1 MANLPILFHQHFEL
15 SNCGINTQNIGFTTV
30 TMESEK
36 FICVRDEQNGKKE
49 LVVIDT
55 SNPTAPERRTI
66 SADSAIMNPV
76 AKVIALKAGRT
87 LQIFNLEMK
96 SKMKSF
102 EMTTDVT
109 FWTWIDV
116 KTVALVTDT
125 AVFHWSTEGE
135 SGPVQMFERRPELA
149 GSQIIQYKT
158 NASCTWCELT
168 GIAAKDGRVMGYMQ
182 LYSIER
188 AQSQCL
194 DGHTG
199 TFIDIQLDGNTKPS
213 TLFCMAMRTPA
224 GGKLHIIEVGGPA
237 EGGNKFSKQS
247 SDLLFPPD
255 CEQDFPVAMQ
265 ASEKYRVV
273 YMFTKFGFVHVFD
286 LETAKRIFHSRISN
300 DTIFVTTKQESANGI
315 IGINRKGT
323 VLSVTINEA
332 NLVPYINSELRDP
345 DLAYR
350 MAQRSDLP
358 GCESLFVSKFNNL
371 CQSGQW
377 AEAAKMAAS
386 TKTLR
391 TQETIMRLQQA
402 TAPPGQ
408 QAPVLVYFSILLEK
422 TKLNAFEAIELCKP
436 VILQNRKEL
445 LEKWLKEDKLECSE
459 QLGDM
464 IKPINTQL
472 ALSVYVRGGERDP
485 GAKNKVIQCFAEL
498 GEFDKIVLYAKKVSW
513 EGDYANVLRLVL
525 QTAADK
531 SGAFAKAIVADGLAP
546 MENLVQVFMENNAV
560 QPCTEFLLDALKDN
574 LPEQAALQTQLIQ
587 MNLMSFPKVADAILG
602 QGSLTHYDRAGVAQL
617 CEKAGLFQR
626 ALEHYTDIFDIK
638 RAIIHTHLLQPEFLV
653 NFFGTL
659 SVEDS
664 FACLKEMLTS
674 NIRQNLQIC
683 VQIASKYYE
692 QLGATELCTMFEGFK
707 SFEGLFYFLGAIVN
721 YSQDPE
727 VHFKYIEAAVKTNQ
741 MKEVERICRE
751 SNHFDAERVKNYL
764 KDSKLQDQLPL
775 IIVCDRFD
783 MVHDLVMYLY
793 KNELRKYIE
802 IYVQKVNTKRLPVV
816 VGGLLDVDCSEEVIK
831 NLILVV
837 KGEFET
843 QELVN
848 ECAKRNRMKLL
859 MPWLEQRIHDGSTE
873 PATHN
878 AMAMIYIDANQN
890 PERYLKEN
898 AYYESEYV
906 GKYCEKRDPHL
917 AFVAYERGQLHDD
930 LIRVA
935 YENSLFKN
943 LARYLVAQRD
953 ETLWEGV
960 LSTENQH
967 RRQLIDQVVQT
978 ALNEASDPDDISAT
992 VKAFMKADLPN
1003 ELIELL
1009 EKLVLESSSTFSNNR
1024 NLQNLL
1030 IITAIKAEEGKVME
1044 YLNRL
1049 DNYDAPEIAM
1059 RAIESEL
1066 FEEAFAIYKKFD
1078 VNSEAIKVLIV
1089 HLKNLDRAYEFAER
1103 CDDADVW
1110 SLLAGAQLEASLV
1123 KEAIDSFIKAENSD
1137 EFSRV
1142 ISVAST
1148 AEQYED
1154 LVRFLQMARE
1164 KTREPEIDTELMYA
1178 FAKCERLA
1186 DLEELVA
1193 NPKQNAKVGDVA
1205 DRCFDGQMYR
1215 AALVLYQNVSNHG
1228 RIASTLVHLGEF
1240 QAAVDGARK
1249 ANSTRSWKEVC
1260 FACIDA
1266 KEFSLAATC
1275 GLHIIVHADELD
1287 DVIRYYES
1295 RGFFEELMALLESGL
1310 PVERAHMGMFTELAI
1325 LYSKYKTEKVQ
1336 EHLNLY
1342 WGRVNIPKVLRAA
1355 EAAHLW
1361 SELVFLYE
1369 KYGEQDNAVLT
1380 MMNHPAVA
1388 FEERRFAD
1396 AIVKVANTELYYKA
1410 MDFYLKFKPLLL
1422 NKLLLVLIP
1431 RLDHTRTV
1439 HMFLKLG
1446 RLSMVSGYLKEV
1458 QQNDNKAVNEALNE
1472 LYITEGD
1479 YESLRS
1485 SIDKCKN
1492 FDNIQLAQ
1500 TLEKNDLIEF
1510 RRIAAY
1516 LYKGNNRYKQS
1527 VDLCKKDKLF
1537 KDAMEYVADSKD
1549 ATLAQEL
1556 LEYFLEIKN
1565 SECFAACLFTCYDLL
1580 KPDVVIELAWKNN
1593 IMDFAMPYLIQVM
1606 REYINKVDGLK
1617 VNEQER
1623 QAEEEAAPPPTS
1635 MMGLNGP
1642 LMLTQGNGMGGM
1654 QMGGQQ
1660 QNQMG
1665 GQQQN
1670 QMGGMQGMNMQ
1681 GGMGG
1686 MNPGMQQGQQW
1697 Q

>member
-1 MANLPILFHQHFEL
+1 MANIPILFHQHFEL
-15 SNCGINTQNIGFTTV
+15 SNCGINTQNIGFNTV

-36 FICVRDEQNGKKE
+36 FICVRDQQGAKNE
-49 LVVIDT
+49 LVVIDMAD
-55 SNPTAPERRTI
+55 PTNPERRTI
-66 SADSAIMNPV
+66 TAESAIMNPV
-76 AKVIALKAGRT
+76 AKVIALKASGM

-96 SKMKSF
+96 SKMKSCEF
-102 EMTTDVT
+102 PSEVK

-116 KTVALVTDT
+116 KTVAMVTDT
-125 AVFHWSTEGE
+125 AVFHWSTEGDG
-135 SGPVQMFERRPELA
+135 GPVQMFERRAELA

-158 NASCTWCELT
+158 NEQTTWCELT

-182 LYSIER
+182 LYSVER
-188 AQSQCL
+188 KQSQCL
-194 DGHTG
+194 EGHSG
-199 TFIDIQLDGNTKPS
+199 TFIDIQLDGNTKKS

-237 EGGNKFSKQS
+237 EGGNKFDKQS

-265 ASEKYRVV
+265 ASSKYRVV

-300 DTIFVTTKQESANGI
+300 DTIFVTAKQESTNGI

-332 NLVPYINSELRDP
+332 NLVPYINTELRDP
-345 DLAYR
+345 ELAYR
-350 MAQRSDLP
+350 VAQRSDLP
-358 GCESLFVSKFNNL
+358 GCENLFIAKFNNL

-391 TQETIMRLQQA
+391 TQETIARLQQA
-402 TAPPGQ
+402 QAQPGQ
-408 QAPVLVYFSILLEK
+408 QAPVLIYFSILLEK

-459 QLGDM
+459 LLGDM

-485 GAKNKVIQCFAEL
+485 GAKNKVIQCFAEM

-525 QTAADK
+525 QTAPDK
-531 SGAFAKAIVADGLAP
+531 SGAFAKAIVA
-546 MENLVQVFMENNAV
+546 ENLAQLDNLVNVFMEKQAV
-560 QPCTEFLLDALKDN
+560 QPCTEFLLDALKEN
-574 LPEQAALQTQLIQ
+574 LPEQGGLQTQLIQ

-602 QGSLTHYDRAGVAQL
+602 QGVLTHYDRSSVAQL

-653 NFFGTL
+653 SFFGTL

-664 FACLKEMLTS
+664 FSCLKEMLTS

-683 VQIASKYYE
+683 VQIAGKYYE
-692 QLGATELCTMFEGFK
+692 QLGATELCAMFEGFK
-707 SFEGLFYFLGAIVN
+707 SFEGLFYFLGSIVN

-751 SNHFDAERVKNYL
+751 SNHFDAERVKNFL
-764 KDSKLQDQLPL
+764 KGAKLQDQLPL

-793 KNELRKYIE
+793 KNDLRKYIE

-816 VGGLLDVDCSEEVIK
+816 VGGLLDVDCSEDIIK

-837 KGEFET
+837 RGEFET
-843 QELVN
+843 QDLVD
-848 ECAKRNRMKLL
+848 ECSKRNRMKLL
-859 MPWLEQRIHDGSTE
+859 MPWLEQRIHDGSVE

-898 AYYESEYV
+898 QYYESERV

-917 AFVAYERGQLHDD
+917 AFVAYERGQLHEE

-960 LSTENQH
+960 LAVENQH
-967 RRQLIDQVVQT
+967 RRQLIDQVVQS
-978 ALNEASDPDDISAT
+978 ALTEASDPDDISAT
-992 VKAFMKADLPN
+992 VKAFMNADLPN

-1059 RAIESEL
+1059 RAVENEL

-1078 VNSEAIKVLIV
+1078 VNSEAVKVLIV

-1103 CDDADVW
+1103 CNDADVW
-1110 SLLAGAQLEASLV
+1110 SLLASAQLDANLV
-1123 KEAIDSFIKAENSD
+1123 KEAIDSFIKADNPE
-1137 EFSRV
+1137 EFQHV
-1142 ISVAST
+1142 IRVAST
-1148 AEQYED
+1148 SDNYED
-1154 LVRFLQMARE
+1154 LVRYLQMARV
-1164 KTREPEIDTELMYA
+1164 KTREAEIDTELMYA
-1178 FAKCERLA
+1178 YAKTERLA
-1186 DLEELVA
+1186 DLEEIVL
-1193 NPKQNAKVGDVA
+1193 NPNIAKVGDVA
-1205 DRCFDGQMYR
+1205 DRCYDDALYR
-1215 AALVLYQNVSNHG
+1215 AALVLYTNISNYG
-1228 RIASTLVHLGEF
+1228 RMASTLVHLGEF

-1266 KEFSLAATC
+1266 GEFHLASTC

-1361 SELVFLYE
+1361 AELVFLYE
-1369 KYGEQDNAVLT
+1369 KYDEQDNAVLT

-1388 FEERRFAD
+1388 FDERRFAD

-1410 MDFYLKFKPLLL
+1410 MDFYLKFKPMLL

-1439 HMFLKLG
+1439 HMFTKLG
-1446 RLSMVSGYLKEV
+1446 RLSMVSAYLKEV
-1458 QQNDNKAVNEALNE
+1458 QQNDNKAVNEALNG

-1479 YESLRS
+1479 YENLRS
-1485 SIDKCKN
+1485 SIDRCKN

-1537 KDAMEYVADSKD
+1537 QDAMEYVSDSKEGS
-1549 ATLAQEL
+1549 LAQEL

-1565 SECFAACLFTCYDLL
+1565 PECFAACLFTCYDLL
-1580 KPDVVIELAWKNN
+1580 KPDYVTELAWKHN

-1606 REYINKVDGLK
+1606 REYINKVDGLE
-1617 VNEQER
+1617 VNEQSR
-1623 QAEEEAAPPPTS
+1623 QAEEEAAPPPP

-1642 LMLTQGNGMGGM
+1642 LMLTQGNPMGGM
-1654 QMGGQQ
+1654 MQGQQ
-1660 QNQMG
+1660 Q
-1665 GQQQN
+1665 QQQ
-1670 QMGGMQGMNMQ
+1670 MQGMMPQ
-1681 GGMGG
+1681 
-1686 MNPGMQQGQQW
+1686 PGMPGMMGMPQQQPGW